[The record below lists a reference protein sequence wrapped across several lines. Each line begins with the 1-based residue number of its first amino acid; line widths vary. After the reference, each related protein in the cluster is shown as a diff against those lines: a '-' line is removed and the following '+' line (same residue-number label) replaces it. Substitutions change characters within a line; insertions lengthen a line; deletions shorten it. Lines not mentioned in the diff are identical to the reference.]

1 MVIYFSAQRIKL
13 LSETFSYTLDFDSL
27 LKLEVSDPK
36 PNFRCISIIIIII
49 IASEFK
55 VKLVTGLNLLTS
67 LELQVLVFQNL

>member
-1 MVIYFSAQRIKL
+1 MGIYFSAQRIKL

-36 PNFRCISIIIIII
+36 PNFRCISIIIII
-49 IASEFK
+49 ASEFK
-55 VKLVTGLNLLTS
+55 VKLVTGLKLLTS